1 LYLKKEVD
9 VGMANS
15 WKPPKGVRVIYK
27 GRGFRKKHD
36 SESQSESKEKEKER
50 EEKE

>member
-1 LYLKKEVD
+1 
-9 VGMANS
+9 MASN

-36 SESQSESKEKEKER
+36 SESQSEDKGKEKER
-50 EEKE
+50 EEEE